1 MDSFSIGILTALFF
15 LLLCSAFFS
24 ASETA
29 FSSLNRIKLKNMS
42 AQGNKRAAR
51 ALKLAENY
59 DTFLSTVLIGNNIVN
74 ITSSA
79 LATVFFVQILGSAGV
94 SVATLAMTILVLIVG
109 EISPKT
115 LAKEAPEQ
123 MAMFAAPLINAL
135 MFALTPINR
144 LLILW
149 KRCIVK
155 LFKVQGNRSVTEE
168 ELLTFVKEVRQE
180 GGINEGEETMIRRT
194 IEFDDLTAQD
204 IYTPRIDVAAVSLS
218 DSAQTVDDEFHNTG
232 YSRLPVYQNSIDRII
247 GVILLKDFHHQVIR
261 RQQPLETVIKPAI
274 FITKSM
280 KLPKL
285 LKTLQ
290 EKQAHLAVLVDEF
303 GGTMGIVT
311 IEDILEELVGEIWDE
326 HDEIVERII
335 KQSAKTYTVLG
346 NTDLDEFFRFFSL
359 KAEDGKTDYPR
370 RKTVGNWTLERF
382 GQVPKEGDQFQFQ
395 HLIIKPSKIQ
405 RHRVMEV
412 TVTVEER
419 SFIEK
424 LENIE
429 KVENIF

>member
-1 MDSFSIGILTALFF
+1 MGILTALF
-15 LLLCSAFFS
+15 LLLFCSAFFS

-51 ALKLAENY
+51 ALELAEHY
-59 DTFLSTVLIGNNIVN
+59 DTFLTTVLIGNNIVN

-79 LATVFFVQILGSAGV
+79 LATVFFVNIFGGAGV
-94 SVATLAMTILVLIVG
+94 SVATLVMTVLVLIVG

-115 LAKEAPEQ
+115 LAKEVPEQ
-123 MAMFAAPLINAL
+123 TAMFAAPLISAL
-135 MFALTPINR
+135 MFALTPLNR

-149 KRCIVK
+149 KGCIVK
-155 LFKVQGNRSVTEE
+155 LFKIQRNPGVTEE
-168 ELLTFVKEVRQE
+168 ELLTFVEEVRQE
-180 GGINEGEETMIRRT
+180 GGINEAEETLIRRT

-204 IYTPRIDVAAVSLS
+204 IYTPRIDVAAVALS
-218 DSAQTVDDEFHNTG
+218 DTAQAVDDVFHATG
-232 YSRLPVYQNSIDRII
+232 YSRLPVYQDSMDHIA
-247 GVILLKDFHHQVIR
+247 GLILLKDFHHEVIQR
-261 RQQPLETVIKPAI
+261 HQPLETVIKPAV

-326 HDEIVERII
+326 HDEVIEPFI
-335 KQSAKTYTVLG
+335 KQDEKTYLVLG
-346 NTDLDEFFRFFSL
+346 NTDLEAFFQFFSL
-359 KAEDGKTDYPR
+359 EPENASPR
-370 RKTVGNWTLERF
+370 RKTVSTWTLEQF
-382 GQVPKEGDQFQFQ
+382 GEVPKEGDQFQFQ
-395 HLIIKPSKIQ
+395 GLGVTVSKIH
-405 RHRVMEV
+405 RHRVLEIA
-412 TVTVEER
+412 VEI
-419 SFIEK
+419 S
-424 LENIE
+424 L
-429 KVENIF
+429 